1 MVRVL
6 HATKQ
11 HMLGSSKCF
20 LHTSHKTIR
29 QFYDVSRHRRGEDN
43 RRKYC
48 SFDFHINWRRHFR
61 CTMHCAIRSSHCLRS
76 AAGIWAWFCVALD
89 AWTVK
94 NVSTVGPKELQ
105 ARHMSTNHNF
115 AHGKMATSS
124 VSFFFCANR
133 NIIVY
138 ALTKDKPFY
147 ACRSNSAT
155 THCSPPKMDTKT
167 SKNRVDSGMAVRPI
181 RVWEVKRKRKSFWAD

>member
-89 AWTVK
+89 AWTGK
-94 NVSTVGPKELQ
+94 NVSAVGPKELQ

-124 VSFFFCANR
+124 VSFFSVQTETSLFMRWQKISLFMRVAVTAR
-133 NIIVY
+133 LRIVLHQKWTQKHRKIESIR
-138 ALTKDKPFY
+138 AWPFG
-147 ACRSNSAT
+147 R
-155 THCSPPKMDTKT
+155 
-167 SKNRVDSGMAVRPI
+167 
-181 RVWEVKRKRKSFWAD
+181 